1 MQREPSRPSRILIV
15 RLSALGD
22 VVHALPLLDALRT
35 AHPRAHIG
43 WLVEEKAA
51 SLLADHPQ
59 LDRVWVVPRWE
70 ATDLLRRRR
79 PGAAL
84 GVLARFVRELR
95 AARYELTIDVQSN
108 GRSSAL
114 ARLSGARRRIG
125 FSRAWAKEWGA
136 WLATDR
142 VEPSDPRLHKVARN
156 LELLRPLGVDTRD
169 ARPRLPLPEAA
180 RARARQ
186 QTASLGRPRVALHPG
201 VSGFGAIKQWEPGRF
216 ARTAKRLADERGA
229 SCLVTWGPGERELAE
244 RVVAASEGAA
254 RLAEPTASILEL
266 AALYTA
272 CDLVVGGD
280 TGPVHLAAAL
290 GVPVL
295 GLYGP
300 KDPEVYGPWDGP
312 SGRRARAVRRPVH
325 CSPCRLRVCT
335 NVICMPAIGV
345 DDVVDAAREALAAPR
360 PAMAGASGAA
370 GA

>member
-1 MQREPSRPSRILIV
+1 MEREPSRPRRILIV

-22 VVHALPLLDALRT
+22 VVHALPLLDALRR

-70 ATDLLRRRR
+70 AAGLLRRRR
-79 PGAAL
+79 PAAAL

-95 AARYELTIDVQSN
+95 AARYEIAIDVQSN

-114 ARLSGARRRIG
+114 ALLSGARRRIA
-125 FSRAWAKEWGA
+125 FSREFAKEWGS

-142 VEPSDPRLHKVARN
+142 VRPTDVGLHKVARN
-156 LELLRPLGVDTRD
+156 LELLRPLGVDARG
-169 ARPRLPLPEAA
+169 ARPQLPLPEAA
-180 RARARQ
+180 LARARER
-186 QTASLGRPRVALHPG
+186 TASLGRPRVALHPG
-201 VSGFGAIKQWEPGRF
+201 VSGFGAIKQWDPVRF
-216 ARTAKRLADERGA
+216 ARTAKRLADEHGA
-229 SCLVTWGPGERELAE
+229 SCLVTWGPGERELAL
-244 RVVAASEGAA
+244 RVVDASEGAA

-266 AALYTA
+266 AALYTH

-300 KDPEVYGPWDGP
+300 KDPEVYGPWDGRT
-312 SGRRARAVRRPVH
+312 GRRARAVRRPVH
-325 CSPCRLRVCT
+325 CSPCPLRTCT
-335 NVICMPAIGV
+335 NVICMPAIEV
-345 DDVVDAAREALAAPR
+345 DDVVAAARGSLAAER
-360 PAMAGASGAA
+360 PAAGGV
-370 GA
+370 G